1 MPISTFNQ
9 APYFDD
15 YNVED
20 KNDNNKTVV
29 DKNYLR
35 ILFQPG
41 FAVQTRELN
50 QLQSSLQNQIEQLG
64 NHFFTEG
71 SAIFGDDKPIFNDG
85 LHYVDIIPNS
95 AAPTG
100 LVDLLKLQGKI
111 TDIGT
116 EATVVNVEAFTEN
129 NVDKI
134 RLYVT
139 YDQGGEFEVP
149 DADDGLNSPLG
160 NDALYFVEGE
170 YVDSLNTVNEFAGH
184 VGIIDATGYGFSFSI
199 RENVYYTNGSFV
211 HFPDTS
217 LFLRKAE
224 GEIVKSELRFIVSEN
239 KVNSTQDSTLLDNA
253 NGSSNFSAPGADRY
267 QIVLRPIIVVP
278 NDENGVALRNL
289 NGGANST
296 IVFLE
301 DDSNIGVTKRLLTVG
316 EGGVKEESTNA
327 FNDFDKK
334 AAKRTAEESGNYVLQ
349 PFRITYENFI
359 REENPAI
366 NGYYTEPFI
375 IEQSPFG
382 ISTAEDARQHYIVE
396 VNTSIAY
403 VNGFRY
409 TYPPK
414 VILKGVRARTFETI
428 TDGLELSMNYGHYV
442 EVDRVDSPS
451 ATLSFTPAQIAN
463 IKSVT
468 EIGTTQRIHTFQ
480 NEDVGQTLDN
490 VSNPTLLFKLP
501 FPGVKSVG
509 GFEYERVSRFTNVT
523 IQETNK
529 LIINSSGGNFSETSA
544 ISTPAYGVFDANGK
558 LLNPSYDF
566 TILVSEST
574 ASTVKLQLNDTS
586 AFTPPFTI
594 LAPEDVPDVIVRTK
608 TQQSG
613 DTAVNVTS
621 TSEETI
627 LTLTNSDVIFSED
640 KVNLTIELDTNPGV
654 NVSGAKFRV
663 IDDGQ
668 KKDRYTRPVI
678 GISGL
683 SSTGAHTVKYN
694 YFSHTSGDYFA
705 SNSYD
710 NAFGSYGDYSSIPT
724 LDFLENTS
732 LADVI
737 DFRIKEIAD
746 DQDDNASK
754 QAIPRPNSTA
764 KITNLE
770 AYESRI
776 DKLIINDGGTL
787 EIFQGEPAREPV
799 PPIPPK
805 NSLTLYEM
813 FVPYYTSVL
822 PGIRNQYFDNSRYTM
837 RQIGQID
844 KRLQQIEYTSALNSA
859 ESSANNRLFTDAD
872 GNTLFKSAFIADNF
886 SGHSVGDLKAP
897 DYLVAVDRKNKE
909 ARPYYKQKNFRFFY
923 QFAPAPTVAEQEDN
937 LIENVESV
945 ADPANTYT
953 LNESDHVVDTRTT
966 KIPEELLITLGDGS
980 TKVLPLRYNSL
991 YYTYFSDPVD
1001 GESYFRATV
1010 LPPWGSGNTY
1020 GWLRKSRY
1028 RANQTDEQ
1036 LQDFVKNY
1044 HRGLLNLFSRN
1055 YTHITNKFDEN
1066 ENNFIV
1072 IIQEFTNNTVS
1083 GKGPGTTWFNRRF
1096 RRRHHWLGSHRF
1108 FHGQNAADQAIWI
1121 TQDGVANPNNFT
1133 ATPALSTAMQGS
1145 TFYEASRHN
1154 SNITVGRIFSPVATE
1169 TKIAVTGKS
1178 PLAAAKK
1185 SDVVDGA
1192 STAEVLSLWEGTTEE
1207 LFKQPALSNTIN
1219 LQPFEVTNYEGHVTL
1234 SPSSDEWIDSEQRP
1248 AVTINNNGAMDA
1260 IEFLQDNN
1268 LVNFEGVLGTDWNSW
1283 QTTSQSVDVNRTVQ
1297 LQQTF
1302 FTNHRGQRRTN
1313 NRSTTTTNTTI
1324 TTQQSRTGTNTTLGF
1339 DTIEQDL
1346 GERIVDLN
1354 IVPFIR
1360 SRDISFKATGLK
1372 PGTQHYIFFDGDDV
1386 TRYCAPTGGQFLRY
1400 SETDN
1405 VNTFNGQG
1413 EPNTTAANYV
1423 GPISASSFNAYTAPL
1438 SSTLTQGDLTGTFRI
1453 PNNNSLRFKTGIKDF
1468 KITSSPNNNDN
1479 EADSLAQ
1486 CQYHANGLLSAKER
1500 VIMST
1505 RTPEL
1510 IQTEVQES
1518 RTTTQ
1523 RNTTVQVQFGGAA
1536 WRAWIRRGDPIAQ
1549 TFLINE
1555 DDYEH
1560 GVFLSDVDLYFA
1572 EKPGANIDV
1581 EIYIVP
1587 TDNGIPTSDVV
1598 PGSRSVKSNSEIIV
1612 SGREPTNPAAQIL
1625 PTKFKFERPLHL
1637 KSGVEYAMVVFSN
1650 SIDYRVWTSV
1660 LGKKDLLT
1668 DNTITTN
1675 SSIGVLLKSQNK
1687 RTWTPDQY
1695 RDLTFV
1701 MNKCVFPV
1709 GDKAFQFKTSVGD
1722 NLNGVDQFDFSLF
1735 NVNEESLKL
1744 SGTNVKHDIEFT
1756 NPNNNVINGVFN
1768 GVETRTNVPLR
1779 SAISSA
1785 TVINSTVTL
1794 STDDRN
1800 ITPMFDLE
1808 RYSILGVN
1816 NTTTGPRTTTNTQ
1829 IAAASDEEGYV
1840 TQLVD
1845 VLNPSSTFRATI
1857 QVFKPATTSDVKVF
1871 VNFDDA
1877 KGTDGNREY
1886 THIPVT
1892 TANGVKTDLIPVTD
1906 VARDE
1911 FVDVEFEFTPATK
1924 FETMRIKVVFEA
1936 ADSAKVCR
1944 IKNFAGFALI

>member
-451 ATLSFTPAQIAN
+451 PTLTFTTDQIAN

-544 ISTPAYGVFDANGK
+544 ISTPAYGVFDALGK

-574 ASTVKLQLNDTS
+574 ASTVKLQLTNPS
-586 AFTPPFTI
+586 RFSSPFTI
-594 LAPEDVPDVIVRTK
+594 LAPEDVKDVIARTK
-608 TQQSG
+608 IAQSG
-613 DTAVNVTS
+613 TTAVNVQS

-640 KVNLTIELDTNPGV
+640 KVNLTIETGTPPE

-668 KKDRYTRPVI
+668 KKDRYVQPVI

-683 SSTGAHTVKYN
+683 SSTGNHTVKYD
-694 YFSHTSGDYFA
+694 YFSHTSGDYFIA
-705 SNSYD
+705 DSYK
-710 NAFGSYGDYSSIPT
+710 NAYAAEGQYGDYSTIPT

-737 DFRIKEIAD
+737 DFRIKEEPD
-746 DQDDNASK
+746 DQEINENIE
-754 QAIPRPNSTA
+754 QVIPRPNSTA

-770 AYESRI
+770 AWESRI
-776 DKLIINDGGTL
+776 DKLIINDGVDPDNIIVTGHL
-787 EIFQGEPAREPV
+787 DHDILYDIFAN
-799 PPIPPK
+799 K
-805 NSLTLYEM
+805 KK
-813 FVPYYTSVL
+813 
-822 PGIRNQYFDNSRYTM
+822 
-837 RQIGQID
+837 D
-844 KRLQQIEYTSALNSA
+844 KL
-859 ESSANNRLFTDAD
+859 
-872 GNTLFKSAFIADNF
+872 
-886 SGHSVGDLKAP
+886 
-897 DYLVAVDRKNKE
+897 RKNLYSKYSLNPNKPMILIGVPQLLEHFMMPAEEHWTFQETLCKE
-909 ARPYYKQKNFRFFY
+909 
-923 QFAPAPTVAEQEDN
+923 
-937 LIENVESV
+937 
-945 ADPANTYT
+945 
-953 LNESDHVVDTRTT
+953 
-966 KIPEELLITLGDGS
+966 S
-980 TKVLPLRYNSL
+980 TKTNSNILLSLHPKMRYNDYKFLQNKYQVKIISEKITEILPLSDIYLGIHGSSTIPL
-991 YYTYFSDPVD
+991 ALLCEIPIIILDPVELNYTIYD
-1001 GESYFRATV
+1001 
-1010 LPPWGSGNTY
+1010 WI
-1020 GWLRKSRY
+1020 KSK
-1028 RANQTDEQ
+1028 
-1036 LQDFVKNY
+1036 FVIKD
-1044 HRGLLNLFSRN
+1044 LSNLFSTLN
-1055 YTHITNKFDEN
+1055 TLINDKKILKEIKLAHKSQKNSVSPFD
-1066 ENNFIV
+1066 
-1072 IIQEFTNNTVS
+1072 
-1083 GKGPGTTWFNRRF
+1083 GKC
-1096 RRRHHWLGSHRF
+1096 
-1108 FHGQNAADQAIWI
+1108 
-1121 TQDGVANPNNFT
+1121 QD
-1133 ATPALSTAMQGS
+1133 
-1145 TFYEASRHN
+1145 
-1154 SNITVGRIFSPVATE
+1154 RIF
-1169 TKIAVTGKS
+1169 
-1178 PLAAAKK
+1178 
-1185 SDVVDGA
+1185 
-1192 STAEVLSLWEGTTEE
+1192 
-1207 LFKQPALSNTIN
+1207 
-1219 LQPFEVTNYEGHVTL
+1219 
-1234 SPSSDEWIDSEQRP
+1234 
-1248 AVTINNNGAMDA
+1248 
-1260 IEFLQDNN
+1260 
-1268 LVNFEGVLGTDWNSW
+1268 
-1283 QTTSQSVDVNRTVQ
+1283 
-1297 LQQTF
+1297 
-1302 FTNHRGQRRTN
+1302 
-1313 NRSTTTTNTTI
+1313 
-1324 TTQQSRTGTNTTLGF
+1324 
-1339 DTIEQDL
+1339 
-1346 GERIVDLN
+1346 N
-1354 IVPFIR
+1354 I
-1360 SRDISFKATGLK
+1360 
-1372 PGTQHYIFFDGDDV
+1372 
-1386 TRYCAPTGGQFLRY
+1386 
-1400 SETDN
+1400 
-1405 VNTFNGQG
+1405 
-1413 EPNTTAANYV
+1413 
-1423 GPISASSFNAYTAPL
+1423 
-1438 SSTLTQGDLTGTFRI
+1438 
-1453 PNNNSLRFKTGIKDF
+1453 
-1468 KITSSPNNNDN
+1468 
-1479 EADSLAQ
+1479 
-1486 CQYHANGLLSAKER
+1486 
-1500 VIMST
+1500 
-1505 RTPEL
+1505 
-1510 IQTEVQES
+1510 
-1518 RTTTQ
+1518 
-1523 RNTTVQVQFGGAA
+1523 
-1536 WRAWIRRGDPIAQ
+1536 
-1549 TFLINE
+1549 
-1555 DDYEH
+1555 
-1560 GVFLSDVDLYFA
+1560 
-1572 EKPGANIDV
+1572 
-1581 EIYIVP
+1581 
-1587 TDNGIPTSDVV
+1587 
-1598 PGSRSVKSNSEIIV
+1598 
-1612 SGREPTNPAAQIL
+1612 
-1625 PTKFKFERPLHL
+1625 
-1637 KSGVEYAMVVFSN
+1637 
-1650 SIDYRVWTSV
+1650 
-1660 LGKKDLLT
+1660 
-1668 DNTITTN
+1668 
-1675 SSIGVLLKSQNK
+1675 
-1687 RTWTPDQY
+1687 
-1695 RDLTFV
+1695 
-1701 MNKCVFPV
+1701 
-1709 GDKAFQFKTSVGD
+1709 
-1722 NLNGVDQFDFSLF
+1722 
-1735 NVNEESLKL
+1735 
-1744 SGTNVKHDIEFT
+1744 
-1756 NPNNNVINGVFN
+1756 
-1768 GVETRTNVPLR
+1768 
-1779 SAISSA
+1779 
-1785 TVINSTVTL
+1785 
-1794 STDDRN
+1794 
-1800 ITPMFDLE
+1800 
-1808 RYSILGVN
+1808 
-1816 NTTTGPRTTTNTQ
+1816 
-1829 IAAASDEEGYV
+1829 
-1840 TQLVD
+1840 
-1845 VLNPSSTFRATI
+1845 
-1857 QVFKPATTSDVKVF
+1857 
-1871 VNFDDA
+1871 
-1877 KGTDGNREY
+1877 
-1886 THIPVT
+1886 
-1892 TANGVKTDLIPVTD
+1892 
-1906 VARDE
+1906 
-1911 FVDVEFEFTPATK
+1911 
-1924 FETMRIKVVFEA
+1924 
-1936 ADSAKVCR
+1936 
-1944 IKNFAGFALI
+1944 